1 MSWAGRMIL
10 GIFRILLVLVH
21 ASAACDFGPFP
32 YRATGI
38 VCRMTKPAAL
48 LLNQETAQV
57 IQAAFRNAKFPN
69 ITGERSV
76 RLLGKVAYE
85 LTNIQV
91 NGLSIEKSEVEL
103 KDNNAIY
110 IAIKNVTASFKG
122 TLTYGYAGA
131 WFLRLFHSV
140 DFEIESSID
149 LQLDIKLTCQE
160 EKLVADASDCY
171 LTFHKL
177 TLHLQG
183 DKEPGWLKQLFTDFI
198 SFTLKLVLKR
208 EVCKEINSLAQMLAN
223 FVLDLAGN
231 FVRDKDIV
239 VDLSLAAG
247 SLIQTGYV
255 ESHHKGLVLFKNY
268 SSTLSDSVFSPS
280 LLTESRMLYFWL
292 SEHTLSSLA
301 SAAFLDGRLV
311 LTIRGEKLQA
321 LFEMEDTEAQRK
333 AVQMIFQGTS
343 YNDSVAKVWS
353 LAHPQISLQPEG
365 TVVKSL
371 VAVEEITVTI
381 QAAYAEKKLILQPLD
396 SSVKF
401 KVFKCTADPS
411 GDNPSVQDFLQNMI
425 SVVGIPE
432 VTSSIGSGLTSL
444 MNSKGLNL
452 FDIIN
457 PEIITRQKIGSPSE
471 YGPEATFA
479 LDNWKEADHTTMQ
492 PPLRNDD
499 LDLEAAVARGRPR
512 LVEFLSRC
520 PSWLLETSQ
529 RFLPEL
535 ALNSLGGIADHREKI
550 SALLDLLEKAG
561 PATWKQFAQYL
572 CMECDLPLDLEVLLM
587 SSAGE
592 GNFSQTDAACT
603 DMSARSS
610 VPKGFDRR
618 RRHCSS
624 GSDKEAKQQRLDS
637 SAKYRHLLMDSI
649 RQRYGSRR
657 GAGAEAEEQTQ
668 PLAFNQAFV
677 NLVIRQNKAPR
688 LKEKADKPREDVAGA
703 PEPEECVDSAM
714 KVLDLLCSAVP
725 SGKTRVIFLFGKPG
739 TGKTMLMHRICQKW
753 AEGVLPQFLF
763 TFLFEFRQLNLL
775 KRKLTLKELLF
786 DVFLQPEDSPDAV
799 FQYLLENARQTLII
813 FDGLDEFAADMGVS
827 SSKRGPALASPMSI
841 SQLFA
846 DLCHGKLLPGCTV
859 LVTSRPKRLPDLL
872 YKVSVLAE
880 IWGFD
885 QERVEEY
892 VSRYFQQH
900 SFKEQAI
907 AHLKNNT
914 KLLSMCLIP
923 ALCNVVCICLEY
935 LLLKH
940 QMSVELPQT
949 MTQFYIKMFLI
960 FLSKQ
965 QGECAGG
972 EKTQLNC
979 NKKAILGL
987 CDLALK
993 GLEEK
998 KLVFYVGDIPEHVK
1012 EFASLHGLLTVFE
1025 VKTSGTCPEAGY
1037 AFVHLSLQEFFA
1049 ALCLMVS
1056 RSVDKKYLKKNFF
1069 LKSKWTLKNETKTE
1083 FMESFHIFLSG
1094 LSSVECRTFL
1104 MLLAEQDEAWVQDK
1118 QDVILQSLK
1127 RMAATHLTGPKVLE
1141 LCHCTFET
1149 QNLQVA
1155 QHIGSLLNF
1164 KYEFRNFRLT
1174 PLDMSALVF
1183 VINSGQDLTCLDFA
1197 GCLVDVDCLEVLAGC
1212 KNVEHL
1218 SFRSRRCGDDFA
1230 AALSKGLRGM
1240 GSLKKLELTGSS
1252 ITAEGMTNLV
1262 QASSQC
1268 LQLEE
1273 INLQDNRIRDPEVK
1287 RVMDLFSRMENLK
1300 KIDLSNN
1307 HLSLNAVLA
1316 LAEEVVACQNATEL
1330 CVRSLDLKSEENKE
1344 HVIPTRQVKLC
1355 LQDRSLSPQHAK
1367 NVVAILQ
1374 SCPCLSEVDLSQ
1386 NCLSVTGICSLLKSV
1401 NTCQKAVEVQ
1411 VRGEALFSADDQK
1424 YREENQT
1431 PTTPQKI
1438 RLTDSSFKGSD
1449 LKNLCAVLKECSHI
1463 SELEFND
1470 NQISLDSVFFLA
1482 QSLSSLEHI
1491 KTVSLSLGHVQVVHL
1506 TFWERVSLRDCR
1518 LGPEDMTRLCQIL
1531 AQCPQLTE
1539 IDIRQNTLSPRCAV
1553 SLLNSINLCER
1564 IRMVDVRLTDC
1575 AIGEG
1580 QVDELCS
1587 VLEQHGWLA
1596 EVDLSHNRISQ
1607 DGVLHLINAFITS
1620 GNTTEVQASLCSKA
1634 TLILKLTSRND
1645 PRKILRLSECNFQ
1658 PEHLEKLFLLL
1669 EKCTGLTEYTS
1680 SNNNVTVQAAE
1691 RLLHSLRKDLGS
1703 LKISIEE
1710 PWVSKGRVMDLL
1722 KLALQACGNITEITI
1737 CKDKPLF
1744 QLDVRFPRCLEKVD
1758 SVVSRLSRY
1767 KPEIKQR
1774 SFYQRVCERCAQLQE
1789 LRWSDVELHEDE
1801 AEMLVRILLP
1811 LPELKRFGLT
1821 SSSVVTTG
1829 TDYLIRGLQNCQA
1842 IEELNWETFSHA
1854 VIPEI
1859 LEDNLEAFI
1868 QSLGCM
1874 KLSSAAIP
1882 QLVQGLCEMPSLKR
1896 LILNHN
1902 SIGND
1907 GCSRL
1912 AEALRNMHHMEEINL
1927 SHNKIGD
1934 PGLTNLAAVLLEMQN
1949 LKKIKLSR
1957 NGFGDRTAVTL
1968 ALCLPHMTNM
1978 KILHLSENDLGEQ
1991 SIHAL
1996 SKGLPRLGHLR
2007 KIDLKFCGI
2016 TDDASKSL
2024 SHGFRLCPSVEE
2036 IILSWNALGDG
2047 GARELASALP
2057 EMEKLKVLD
2066 LEKNRIGA
2074 CGAAKLAE
2082 ELAKCPEIQSIRL
2095 WDNPVPKSLAEDLT
2109 SQEPRLCFSFS

>member
-1 MSWAGRMIL
+1 
-10 GIFRILLVLVH
+10 
-21 ASAACDFGPFP
+21 
-32 YRATGI
+32 
-38 VCRMTKPAAL
+38 
-48 LLNQETAQV
+48 
-57 IQAAFRNAKFPN
+57 
-69 ITGERSV
+69 
-76 RLLGKVAYE
+76 
-85 LTNIQV
+85 
-91 NGLSIEKSEVEL
+91 
-103 KDNNAIY
+103 
-110 IAIKNVTASFKG
+110 
-122 TLTYGYAGA
+122 
-131 WFLRLFHSV
+131 
-140 DFEIESSID
+140 
-149 LQLDIKLTCQE
+149 
-160 EKLVADASDCY
+160 
-171 LTFHKL
+171 
-177 TLHLQG
+177 
-183 DKEPGWLKQLFTDFI
+183 
-198 SFTLKLVLKR
+198 
-208 EVCKEINSLAQMLAN
+208 
-223 FVLDLAGN
+223 
-231 FVRDKDIV
+231 
-239 VDLSLAAG
+239 
-247 SLIQTGYV
+247 
-255 ESHHKGLVLFKNY
+255 
-268 SSTLSDSVFSPS
+268 
-280 LLTESRMLYFWL
+280 
-292 SEHTLSSLA
+292 
-301 SAAFLDGRLV
+301 
-311 LTIRGEKLQA
+311 
-321 LFEMEDTEAQRK
+321 
-333 AVQMIFQGTS
+333 
-343 YNDSVAKVWS
+343 
-353 LAHPQISLQPEG
+353 
-365 TVVKSL
+365 
-371 VAVEEITVTI
+371 
-381 QAAYAEKKLILQPLD
+381 
-396 SSVKF
+396 
-401 KVFKCTADPS
+401 
-411 GDNPSVQDFLQNMI
+411 
-425 SVVGIPE
+425 
-432 VTSSIGSGLTSL
+432 
-444 MNSKGLNL
+444 
-452 FDIIN
+452 
-457 PEIITRQKIGSPSE
+457 
-471 YGPEATFA
+471 
-479 LDNWKEADHTTMQ
+479 MQ

-499 LDLEAAVARGRPR
+499 LDLEGAVARGRPR

-520 PSWLLETSQ
+520 PSWLLTTSQ

-550 SALLDLLEKAG
+550 SALLDLLERAG

-592 GNFSQTDAACT
+592 GNFSQTEAACT
-603 DMSARSS
+603 DTSAWSS

-618 RRHCSS
+618 RRHCSP

-637 SAKYRHLLMDSI
+637 SAKYRHLLIDSI

-657 GAGAEAEEQTQ
+657 GAGAEAQEQTQ

-703 PEPEECVDSAM
+703 PEPEECVDTAV
-714 KVLDLLCSAVP
+714 KVSDLLCSVVP

-799 FQYLLENARQTLII
+799 FQHLLENAWQTLII
-813 FDGLDEFAADMGVS
+813 FDGLDEFAADMDVS
-827 SSKRGPALASPMSI
+827 SSERGPALASPMSI

-872 YKVSVLAE
+872 YTVSVLAE

-972 EKTQLNC
+972 EETQLNR
-979 NKKAILGL
+979 NRKAILGL

-1056 RSVDKKYLKKNFF
+1056 RSVDKNYLKKKFF

-1183 VINSGQDLTCLDFA
+1183 IINSGQDLTCLDFA
-1197 GCLVDVDCLEVLAGC
+1197 GCLVDADCLEVLAGC

-1330 CVRSLDLKSEENKE
+1330 CVRKDTVIVYFSGPPGDIPRSLDLRSEENKE

-1355 LQDRSLSPQHAK
+1355 LQDRSLCPQHAMG
-1367 NVVAILQ
+1367 VVAILQ
-1374 SCPCLSEVDLSQ
+1374 SCPCLSEVDLSGNKLGDEGCCFLLESLPRISISKQLDLSQ
-1386 NCLSVTGICSLLKSV
+1386 NHLSVTGICGLLKSV
-1401 NTCQKAVEVQ
+1401 NTCQKAMEVQ
-1411 VRGEALFSADDQK
+1411 VSLHHKTAVLRFTEDREFSSVPLRGEAAFSADDQK
-1424 YREENQT
+1424 YREEENQT

-1449 LKNLCAVLKECSHI
+1449 LKNLCAVLKECNHI
-1463 SELEFND
+1463 SELDLSNNCLGDEGLLQLFQCLPNMTMLSSLTFND
-1470 NQISLDSVFFLA
+1470 NQISLNSVFFLA
-1482 QSLSSLEHI
+1482 QSLSTLEHI

-1506 TFWERVSLRDCR
+1506 TFWERVRSTSRWRSGFLAHPRHEAKGRCFCLRDCR

-1539 IDIRQNTLSPRCAV
+1539 IDLSGNSLSDQSVETLLSFLPSLPHLTLLSIRQNTLSPRCAV

-1564 IRMVDVRLTDC
+1564 IRMVDVWSSEKAFLHLGASMQRQKTSCRLTGC

-1580 QVDELCS
+1580 QVDELCR
-1587 VLEQHGWLA
+1587 VLERHGWLA
-1596 EVDLSHNRISQ
+1596 EVDLSRNQLGDEGLRCLLDHLHRVPITCSLNLSHNRISQ
-1607 DGVLHLINAFITS
+1607 DGVLHLINAFVTS
-1620 GNTTEVQASLCSKA
+1620 GNTTEVQVSLCSKA

-1645 PRKILRLSECNFQ
+1645 PRKILRLAECNFQ
-1658 PEHLEKLFLLL
+1658 PQHLEKLSLLL

-1710 PWVSKGRVMDLL
+1710 PWVSKERVMDLL
-1722 KLALQACGNITEITI
+1722 KLALQACGNVTEITI

-1744 QLDVRFPRCLEKVD
+1744 QLDVRFPHCLEKVE
-1758 SVVSRLSRY
+1758 SVINRLSRY
-1767 KPEIKQR
+1767 EPEIKQ
-1774 SFYQRVCERCAQLQE
+1774 SSLYQRVCERCAQLQE

-1829 TDYLIRGLQNCQA
+1829 TDYLITGLQNCQA
-1842 IEELNWETFSHA
+1842 IEELN
-1854 VIPEI
+1854 
-1859 LEDNLEAFI
+1859 
-1868 QSLGCM
+1868 LGCM

-1882 QLVQGLCEMPSLKR
+1882 QLVQRLCEMPSLKR

-1912 AEALRNMHHMEEINL
+1912 ADALRNMHHMEEINL

-1949 LKKIKLSR
+1949 LKKMDLSGNCPSAAGGEKLMEALAHCKHLEELLLSR
-1957 NGFGDRTAVTL
+1957 NGFGDRTAATL
-1968 ALCLPHMTNM
+1968 ALCLPHMTNL
-1978 KILHLSENDLGEQ
+1978 KILHLQNSDIRQAGGLELARALGGCELLEEISLSENDLGEQ

-1996 SKGLPRLGHLR
+1996 AKGLPRLGHLR

-2016 TDDASKSL
+2016 TDEASKSL
-2024 SHGFRLCPSVEE
+2024 SQGFRLCPSVEE

-2074 CGAAKLAE
+2074 CGATKLAE